1 MKPKKCALVSTP
13 RSGTH
18 YLRMSLDNHPKMR
31 WTGEFFRNCMSI
43 SKSYERIKSYI
54 YNGLCSTVIDHFDCV
69 GFVWHLNLK
78 SDLSFSAVD
87 KIILLERKY
96 RLAQFVSLKIAQKTD
111 QWYNV
116 ITTEKIEI
124 EKEEFF
130 SYINEQDKLY
140 KNFKSLGL
148 EYKIVY
154 YEDLCNNF
162 DQTICS
168 IQEYLGVDY
177 FKVTPSKF
185 LKQETRPLREVI
197 KNYEE
202 MKIYDGFYKI

>member
-1 MKPKKCALVSTP
+1 
-13 RSGTH
+13 
-18 YLRMSLDNHPKMR
+18 
-31 WTGEFFRNCMSI
+31 MSI